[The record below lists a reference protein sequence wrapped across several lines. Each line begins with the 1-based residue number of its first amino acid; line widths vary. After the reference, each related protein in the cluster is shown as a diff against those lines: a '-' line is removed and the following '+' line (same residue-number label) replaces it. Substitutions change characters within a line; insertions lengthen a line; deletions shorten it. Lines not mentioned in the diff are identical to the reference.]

1 MDSVIKQAS
10 AFVKEYMSHYDASHD
25 FSHIQRVLHLA
36 KTIEASER
44 KKNPGLELNSSV
56 ITLSALLHDVG
67 DRKYLKPGED
77 ASTLVLNFLQQN
89 ECPKDIAEKVQLICT
104 NVSYTNEVRNPIAVA
119 QLCEE
124 IPELKIVQDADRI
137 DAIGAVGIARMFIYT
152 GAKQSSRGVS
162 VEHFHEKLLHIEQ
175 RIKTESGKGLARE
188 RTKRMEVYLGWWDDE
203 VAALDGAKDAKEML
217 DGYTAWVQGGA

>member
-1 MDSVIKQAS
+1 MDTVIKHAS
-10 AFVKEYMSHYDASHD
+10 AFVKEYMGHCDASHD

-36 KTIEASER
+36 RTIEASER
-44 KKNPGLELNSSV
+44 KKSPDLKLDGSV

-67 DRKYLKPGED
+67 DRKYIKLGED
-77 ASTLVLNFLQQN
+77 AMTLVSTFLQQN

-104 NVSYTNEVRNPIAVA
+104 NVSYTNEVRNPAAVA

-175 RIKTESGKGLARE
+175 SIKTESGKCLARE
-188 RTKRMEVYLGWWDDE
+188 RTKRMEVYLEWWDDE
-203 VAALDGAKDAKEML
+203 VDALDGAKDAKETL
-217 DGYTAWVQGGA
+217 DGYTAWVNGRA